1 MVVKTANILRGLTV
15 ALWILA
21 PLPALAQRVQFAT
34 PVAQIPPPA
43 TTVPAPPTYTPGPSA
58 YAPAP
63 LTYGAPPAAA
73 APPLT
78 APPTYGSP
86 GAVFGAP
93 AAPYAPP
100 AYSPPPAYG
109 APPGAALSGSIQPPP
124 AGWDPYATPGC
135 APSALL
141 PQDPYFQSGP
151 AMSMATVQKFVQH
164 VDLDYHWF
172 VGNGIQELGINDADL
187 SATFAFPLFFN
198 SQTPLLV
205 RPGFAFHLWEGPV
218 SVLPDPL
225 PNPPPA
231 DLPSATYDGYLDFC
245 WNPQIVPWL
254 GGELNFRTGIYSDFT
269 KVTMESIRYMGK
281 AMGVLT
287 LSPSLQIKAGIWYL
301 DRVKIKLL
309 PAGGIVW
316 TPNADIY
323 FNILFPNPKMGKRL
337 TTVGTTEWWIYAL
350 GDYGGG
356 TWTITRNSGFDFPP
370 PYSKANAPPFRD
382 TNGDFTQFD
391 YNDIRV
397 GVGLEFKTMRQL
409 NGLFEVGL
417 SCSRELIYRDDSPA
431 AYYPNN
437 TVYLRGGLS
446 Y

>member
-63 LTYGAPPAAA
+63 LTYGAPPAVA

-86 GAVFGAP
+86 GAAFGAP

-135 APSALL
+135 APGTLL

-172 VGNGIQELGINDADL
+172 VGNGNQELGINDADL

-205 RPGFAFHLWEGPV
+205 KPGVAFHLWEGPV
-218 SVLPDPL
+218 SVLPVAPSTT
-225 PNPPPA
+225 PPA

-254 GGELNFRTGIYSDFT
+254 GAELNFRTGIYSDFT

-281 AMGVLT
+281 GMGVLT

-323 FNILFPNPKMGKRL
+323 FNILFPNPKAGKRL
-337 TTVGTTEWWIYAL
+337 TTVGTTEWWIYAD

-356 TWTITRNSGFDFPP
+356 TWTITRNSGLGIPTDG
-370 PYSKANAPPFRD
+370 
-382 TNGDFTQFD
+382 TFTQFD

-397 GVGLEFKTMRQL
+397 GVGLEFKTMRQF

-417 SCSRELIYRDDSPA
+417 SCSRELIYRDNSPS

-437 TVYLRGGLS
+437 TVYVRGGLS